1 MFWAG
6 SFLSPP
12 RYVSGLGRFFLLQI
26 PIYLYY
32 NTLMNHKLFIV
43 KLDFKPELN
52 RHQDLSILL
61 SKDLSLPTAKSLTK
75 FRENFNNQL
84 KLGKIFFETPDAKY
98 YFAIITPN
106 QIPKNYSYIK
116 LSNLSNGSTP
126 DYKIILEA
134 IKILGYKI

>member
-12 RYVSGLGRFFLLQI
+12 DMFRTREIFLLQI
-26 PIYLYY
+26 LIYLYY
-32 NTLMNHKLFIV
+32 NTFMNHKLLIV

-75 FRENFNNQL
+75 FHEIFNNQL
-84 KLGKIFFETPDAKY
+84 KLGKIFFETPDSKY

-106 QIPKNYSYIK
+106 RIPENYSYIK
-116 LSNLSNGSTP
+116 LSNLSEKSTP
-126 DYKIILEA
+126 DYKIILKA
-134 IKILGYKI
+134 IKILGYEF

>member
-12 RYVSGLGRFFLLQI
+12 VIVTGLGRFFLLQI

-32 NTLMNHKLFIV
+32 NTYMNHKLFIV

-61 SKDLSLPTAKSLTK
+61 SKDHLLPTAKSLAEFYKIFTS
-75 FRENFNNQL
+75 QL
-84 KLGKIFFETPDAKY
+84 KLGKLFFETPDSKY

-106 QIPKNYSYIK
+106 KIPKNYSYIK
-116 LSNLSNGSTP
+116 FSNLSENSVP
-126 DYKIILEA
+126 DYKIIIKA
-134 IKILGYKI
+134 IKILGYEV

>member
-12 RYVSGLGRFFLLQI
+12 DMFRTREIFLLQI
-26 PIYLYY
+26 LIYLYY
-32 NTLMNHKLFIV
+32 NTFMNHKLLIV

-75 FRENFNNQL
+75 FHEIFNNQL
-84 KLGKIFFETPDAKY
+84 KLGKIFFETPDSKY

-106 QIPKNYSYIK
+106 RIPENYSYIK
-116 LSNLSNGSTP
+116 LSNLSENSTP
-126 DYKIILEA
+126 DYKIILKA
-134 IKILGYKI
+134 IKILGYEF

>member
-1 MFWAG
+1 MFWTK

-12 RYVSGLGRFFLLQI
+12 RYGSGLGRFFLLQI
-26 PIYLYY
+26 PVYLYY
-32 NTLMNHKLFIV
+32 NTFMNHKLFIA

-116 LSNLSNGSTP
+116 FSNLPENSIP

-134 IKILGYKI
+134 IKILGYEV

>member
-75 FRENFNNQL
+75 FHEIFNNQL